1 MICPK
6 CKGINEKDNQFCIYC
21 GKDLTEESKI
31 PYILAL
37 LATILTTVCFS
48 IAINIV
54 TLLIA
59 ITSIVLTIV
68 KKCKQFRLRNICLSS
83 YAIIASI
90 LWIYLLTL

>member
-6 CKGINEKDNQFCIYC
+6 CKGNNTKENRFCIFC

-31 PYILAL
+31 PYILAI
-37 LATILTTVCFS
+37 LATVMTMLSFS
-48 IAINIV
+48 LVINIITILV
-54 TLLIA
+54 A

-68 KKCKQFRLRNICLSS
+68 KKLKIYRLRNICLGV

-90 LWIYLLTL
+90 IWIIFLSL